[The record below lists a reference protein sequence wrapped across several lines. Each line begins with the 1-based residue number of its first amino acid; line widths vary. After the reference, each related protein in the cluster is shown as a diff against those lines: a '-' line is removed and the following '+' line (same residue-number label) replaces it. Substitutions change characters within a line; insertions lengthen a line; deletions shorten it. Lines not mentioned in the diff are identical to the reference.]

1 MFAIRNR
8 SLLAVLA
15 AVVLSGFVASQADDK
30 KAVPKVKREI
40 KLFNGKNLDG
50 WKNSMFGGDGEIGV
64 EDGQLILD
72 MGNDITGVTW
82 KDEKAAAEGQL
93 RNFVG
98 GSTSRWQRLL
108 LRTDVPD

>member
-15 AVVLSGFVASQADDK
+15 AVVLSGFVASQADEKKDEK

-82 KDEKAAAEGQL
+82 KDEKAL
-93 RNFVG
+93 
-98 GSTSRWQRLL
+98 
-108 LRTDVPD
+108 